1 MVIKDLLSGDG
12 AKTELKEVY
21 KLLDMKDE
29 QINLYKQKDSLKDA
43 KINNLELIIN
53 KKDQQFDLERQKSN
67 DLLKELK
74 VQKVKSAFYKAGSG
88 AAIILGILFSLKK

>member
-29 QINLYKQKDSLKDA
+29 QIGLYKQKDSLKES
-43 KINNLELIIN
+43 KIINLESIIT
-53 KKDQQFDLERQKSN
+53 KKDQQLDLERQKSN
-67 DLLKELK
+67 DLIKELK
-74 VQKVKSAFYKAGSG
+74 VTKVKSAFYKAGSG
-88 AAIILGILFSLKK
+88 AAIILGVLLSIKR